1 MLISLLRLSYLTV
14 NSAGYTVAI
23 CIQYS
28 CSTTTTYS
36 NQQRPPPPPF
46 SHYQALCVLACWT
59 SLYLERP
66 VALCAVFGC
75 LLTFGGNRPTIFSK
89 KNPKVHQKIKYIFKK
104 RRFYPTKKKYRHQ
117 SEWRRWAPFKRPYGV
132 WMVDVFF
139 LPSSSSKTEEITKRE
154 GSKKRRRLIFPFT
167 RRAGHRGRGEKSG
180 NLKRSHEN
188 VVFII
193 EGIERKE
200 LHMGDHI
207 FHHSLFFFFG
217 AHNWGALGSKGSAQ
231 QAAGPWSL
239 GRYHSTL
246 LATPLFFFFFFFSI
260 SIFNQPNPL

>member
-89 KNPKVHQKIKYIFKK
+89 KTPKVHQKIKYIFKK

-139 LPSSSSKTEEITKRE
+139 AFVFVQN
-154 GSKKRRRLIFPFT
+154 RRDYQK
-167 RRAGHRGRGEKSG
+167 RGEQEETSFDFPLHSTG
-180 NLKRSHEN
+180 RTSRQR
-188 VVFII
+188 
-193 EGIERKE
+193 RKE
-200 LHMGDHI
+200 
-207 FHHSLFFFFG
+207 
-217 AHNWGALGSKGSAQ
+217 
-231 QAAGPWSL
+231 
-239 GRYHSTL
+239 R
-246 LATPLFFFFFFFSI
+246 
-260 SIFNQPNPL
+260 